1 VFQYPGLSRRD
12 IMHAVEQFYDRYYFR
27 PHVIFRIL
35 RRAVFDRNERSR
47 LYVEAKEYLKVRAQR
62 KRFVKSQATA

>member
-1 VFQYPGLSRRD
+1 MRFQDRLLRWGLTGLAAL
-12 IMHAVEQFYDRYYFR
+12 ILALLAYFF
-27 PHVIFRIL
+27 I
-35 RRAVFDRNERSR
+35 R